1 MLGRWG
7 AKGQG
12 VGWGV
17 GQVQAHGDEWGV
29 VQELEVGG
37 EGMECGVIKG
47 RVHEAT
53 GRGRGRC
60 RCTCRWQGRLNS

>member
-1 MLGRWG
+1 MGEARGGGLLGRWG

-29 VQELEVGG
+29 GQVQAHGDEW
-37 EGMECGVIKG
+37 GVVRSRHTVMSG
-47 RVHEAT
+47 V
-53 GRGRGRC
+53 
-60 RCTCRWQGRLNS
+60 